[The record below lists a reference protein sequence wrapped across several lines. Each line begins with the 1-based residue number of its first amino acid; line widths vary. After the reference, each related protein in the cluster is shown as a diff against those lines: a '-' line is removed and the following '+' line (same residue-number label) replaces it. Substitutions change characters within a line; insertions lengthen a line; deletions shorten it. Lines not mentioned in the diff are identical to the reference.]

1 MIAYH
6 CLPNHQLLPTLV
18 YYDGV
23 QVFAGQDDVGDHY
36 VGAMIYTVGDAD
48 RYLVVA
54 VAPDPL
60 RRFYTGY
67 LYLSALLL
75 ESSVDGWY
83 TTLVD
88 DDFERPVSLEPEQGP
103 LLEMDYLPEAGFSL
117 GKTPTDNLMSA
128 NPADD

>member
-1 MIAYH
+1 MKTIKH
-6 CLPNHQLLPTLV
+6 TNTLV

-36 VGAMIYTVGDAD
+36 VGAMIDTVGNAD

-60 RRFYTGY
+60 SRFYAGDLDLRT
-67 LYLSALLL
+67 LLL

-83 TTLVD
+83 TALVD
-88 DDFERPVSLEPEQGP
+88 DDLERPVSLESQQGQ
-103 LLEMDYLPEAGFSL
+103 LLEMDYLPEAGFRL
-117 GKTPTDNLMSA
+117 GKTPADDLMSA
-128 NPADD
+128 NPAGN